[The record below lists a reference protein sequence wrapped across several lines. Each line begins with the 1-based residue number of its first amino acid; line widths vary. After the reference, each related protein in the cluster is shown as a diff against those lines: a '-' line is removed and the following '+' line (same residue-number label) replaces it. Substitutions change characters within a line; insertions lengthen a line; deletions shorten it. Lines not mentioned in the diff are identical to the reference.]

1 MSRFLHGLRKR
12 LCEHL
17 RRFLLWRLLRL
28 RRQLHRRLFRFLL
41 WRLFQ
46 RLFRWL
52 QIVLHS
58 DLRQH
63 WLRRL
68 VPRPLLCRLHDF
80 VPDVLRLLRHKLHS
94 RIEVRR

>member
-1 MSRFLHGLRKR
+1 ML
-12 LCEHL
+12 
-17 RRFLLWRLLRL
+17 
-28 RRQLHRRLFRFLL
+28 RFLL

-46 RLFRWL
+46 QLFWRL

-68 VPRPLLCRLHDF
+68 VPWSLLCRLHDL
-80 VPDVLRLLRHKLHS
+80 VPDVLRLLRDKLHS
-94 RIEVRR
+94 RIKVRRQPFGNCK

>member
-1 MSRFLHGLRKR
+1 MLLF
-12 LCEHL
+12 
-17 RRFLLWRLLRL
+17 RFLLRELLGLLRL
-28 RRQLHRRLFRFLL
+28 LL

-46 RLFRWL
+46 QLFRWL

>member
-1 MSRFLHGLRKR
+1 MLW
-12 LCEHL
+12 
-17 RRFLLWRLLRL
+17 LL
-28 RRQLHRRLFRFLL
+28 RFLL

-46 RLFRWL
+46 QLFRWL

-68 VPRPLLCRLHDF
+68 VPWPLFCRLHDF